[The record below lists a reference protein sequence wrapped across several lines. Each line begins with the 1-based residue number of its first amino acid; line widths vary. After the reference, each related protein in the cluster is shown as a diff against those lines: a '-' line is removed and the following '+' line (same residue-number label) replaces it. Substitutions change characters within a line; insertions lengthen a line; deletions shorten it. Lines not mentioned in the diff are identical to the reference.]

1 MGEKLKEVALLDFQ
15 ISLCKV
21 ANYTVK
27 YQDVKGTTLQPKSIT
42 FDDITKKFSIY
53 SLETDPD
60 VIPPTS
66 DSSNVTVVITAH
78 ANSNLTASTNFTVT
92 LTKPKSLVNKET
104 VVTDGSDTTIEAN
117 TTVEEDTTEY
127 LPFFQ
132 VLGNSTATRA
142 LPISMAANETTL
154 RFDLGLLMYPG
165 DPQDALVV
173 NFDDKSVPFAKV
185 DES

>member
-1 MGEKLKEVALLDFQ
+1 MGEKLKEVALFDFQ
-15 ISLCKV
+15 ISLCRV

-53 SLETDPD
+53 SLETDLD

-66 DSSNVTVVITAH
+66 ESSNVTVVITAH

-92 LTKPKSLVNKET
+92 LTKPKSLVNNET
-104 VVTDGSDTTIEAN
+104 VITDGS
-117 TTVEEDTTEY
+117 DTTEY

-173 NFDDKSVPFAKV
+173 NFDEKSVPFAKV